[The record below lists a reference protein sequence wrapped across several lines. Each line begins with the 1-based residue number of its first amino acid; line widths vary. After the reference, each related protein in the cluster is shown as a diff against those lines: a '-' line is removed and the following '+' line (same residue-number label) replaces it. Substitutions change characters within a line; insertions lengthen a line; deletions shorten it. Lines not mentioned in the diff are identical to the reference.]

1 MGGEAL
7 ATRTIST
14 KLAIQGESEYRASL
28 SRINGEI
35 KTLRSALK
43 LTESQYQTNANSMAA
58 LTAKGKALDD
68 LYKTQAAK
76 VKELKAALENARQTE
91 QQYARQKAELKAKLE
106 ENNKALEAL
115 KTSTGDTS
123 EEQAK
128 LTAENKALEEQLTK
142 CDASLT
148 ATEKGVNAWQ
158 TQLNNAEVQLNDLD
172 AQLKLNDQYMDEAKA
187 STDGCATSIDRFGER
202 TKESADKANELRD
215 ALAAVGVIAA
225 LKKTA
230 EALAS
235 CVSASTEFESG
246 MAGVAKTTDL
256 TESELADMADAIQDL
271 STHIPATT
279 TEIAGVAEAAGQL
292 GIAKKDLLSFS
303 ETMVNL
309 GVATNLSSDEAASAL
324 AKFANVV
331 GMSADNYE
339 RLGSTIVDLGNNFAT
354 TEADIVSMATRLSS
368 TGAIVGLTEPQIMAI
383 ATALS
388 SVGIEAEAGGS
399 AISKLLKQFET
410 MVATGSE
417 NLGNFAAV
425 AGMSAE
431 EFSQAWGEDAVGALS
446 AFITGLGNVD
456 AQGGSAVAVLDDLGI
471 TEVRLSNAVLSL
483 ASSHGILDKALAT
496 ADNAWEENTALAKE
510 AATRYETTESK
521 LQMLSNACNNTKVA
535 IGDKLTPALGSL
547 ADTGIEVLNWAADMI
562 DKNDALVPAITA
574 VASAIGV
581 MSAAIVAYTVVQKL
595 ASAAAGA
602 FTAILDTNPIFLAI
616 SAIAALAAGIG
627 VLVGTMKDNAVP
639 EIDAMNSAVSDM
651 KDTFDSAETEF
662 ASTQTSIEGT
672 AAQAQ
677 TYIDRLKELE
687 SQSSMTADEQEEYTR
702 LVDLLKTILP
712 DVNAEI
718 DKQTGLLKDGA
729 ESLEDQLTAWKK
741 LAVQEALQAKY
752 TKEMEAYAEAEAKV
766 YDGKVQLTALT
777 EEQTALEEQQKM
789 LYEELSAAVDDYN
802 ERLADN
808 SLTMSERA
816 ELEVQ
821 GQNRI
826 DELNSAYEEV
836 NAKLGENQD
845 KQEALSKTISE
856 AEETAASYNGIL
868 EDAQSAL
875 AQYNEELES
884 GAEQQGEF
892 TVSQQMMSEAADS
905 VSDRLQQLAKDYKEA
920 YDSAASS
927 LNGQFSLWEQ
937 VDGVTALSLDNMQA
951 GIDSQISYF
960 EEYDTNLQSLLDRNI
975 AGVDQFAAN
984 FADGSAES
992 AAALAALAG
1001 ASDEEIE
1008 NLITSMSGLTAIKD
1022 GLTETFA
1029 SLQVDLTGNLTSIKD
1044 EYAAAL
1050 EEMGAQSGEIDF
1062 SGFTQAV
1069 DAAFSDVGATFSGV
1083 GSEVGNGL
1091 QQGIDD
1097 SVAGAQS
1104 SANGMGEA
1112 VIKSMKTVLGI
1123 NSPSRVTKEMG
1134 VNLDQG
1140 LIQGIESKRSA
1151 VQKAVSEL
1159 GKMLSTELG
1168 KQIEES
1174 TKSISTQFE
1183 ALPAKTKAQ
1192 LASLKSTITGE
1203 MASMPGQMQSI
1214 GAQMV
1219 NGMIAGINSRSSA
1232 LYYAITR
1239 ITNSAIASARRAA
1252 QVRSP
1257 SRKTTEIFEQV
1268 GEGMIV
1274 GLEHKREK
1282 VAATAQSVVDQ
1293 ALKLEVSGNVETAIS
1308 GINDRMPT
1316 VITRQTDS
1324 GEKIAQTTEKLES
1337 AIEALTEKVNRLAD
1351 DDRAVVLDDGTIVG
1365 RWIKRI
1371 DRGLNDQKIIQ
1382 ERGGV

>member
-1 MGGEAL
+1 M

-28 SRINGEI
+28 SRINSEI

-43 LTESQYQTNANSMAA
+43 LTESEYRGNANSLAA
-58 LTAKGKALDD
+58 LTSKGKALND
-68 LYKTQAAK
+68 LYTAQKEK
-76 VKELKAALENARQTE
+76 VEALRAALENAKKAE
-91 QQYARQKAELKAKLE
+91 QQYAAQKATLEARIKANNASLE
-106 ENNKALEAL
+106 ELRN
-115 KTSTGDTS
+115 TTGDTT
-123 EEQAK
+123 EEQSK
-128 LTAENKALEEQLTK
+128 LVAENKSLEEQLAR
-142 CDASLT
+142 CNANLG
-148 ATEKGVNAWQ
+148 AAEKGVNSWQ
-158 TQLNNAEVQLNDLD
+158 TQLNNAETSLNALD
-172 AQLKLNDQYMDEAKA
+172 DGIKQNNRYLGEAEKSA
-187 STDGCATSIDRFGER
+187 DKTADSIDRFGNEVG
-202 TKESADKANELRD
+202 DANNGL
-215 ALAAVGVIAA
+215 
-225 LKKTA
+225 
-230 EALAS
+230 EALANTLA
-235 CVSASTEFESG
+235 ASGVTMGLKKIAETLQVCIDAASEFESA

-256 TESELADMADAIQDL
+256 TDDELAAMGQSIQEL
-271 STHIPATT
+271 STRIPATT

-292 GIAKKDLLSFS
+292 GIAKEDLLSFT

-309 GVATNLSSDEAASAL
+309 GVATNLTSEEAAFAL

-331 GMSADNYE
+331 GMSAENYD
-339 RLGSTIVDLGNNFAT
+339 RLGSTIVNLGNNFAT

-410 MVATGSE
+410 MVATGSNE
-417 NLGNFAAV
+417 LEGFASV

-446 AFITGLGNVD
+446 AFISGLGDVD
-456 AQGGSAVAVLDDLGI
+456 AQGGSAVAVLGDLGV

-483 ASSHGILDKALAT
+483 ASSHGILDKALET
-496 ADNAWEENTALAKE
+496 ANSAWAENTALTKE
-510 AATRYETTESK
+510 AETRYGTTESK
-521 LQMLSNACNNTKVA
+521 FQMFTNAVNNMKIAV
-535 IGDKLTPALGSL
+535 GDLLTPALGKL
-547 ADTGIEVLNWAADMI
+547 AEAGTDTVSWAADFI
-562 DKNDALVPAITA
+562 EENKLLSYALAAVTA
-574 VASAIGV
+574 G
-581 MSAAIVAYTVVQKL
+581 
-595 ASAAAGA
+595 AAA
-602 FTAILDTNPIFLAI
+602 FTVAATGM
-616 SAIAALAAGIG
+616 AIAASAVGKAIAAATAAAAASPFTWVAAGIA
-627 VLVGTMKDNAVP
+627 VVGTALLGIISNLKEATPEIKSMNNAV
-639 EIDAMNSAVSDM
+639 EEM
-651 KDTFDSAETEF
+651 KNTFDSAEEEF
-662 ASTQTSIEGT
+662 ANTQTSIEGT

-777 EEQTALEEQQKM
+777 EEQTALEEQQKT

-892 TVSQQMMSEAADS
+892 TVSQQMMSDAADS

-951 GIDSQISYF
+951 GIESQISYF
-960 EEYDTNLQSLLDRNI
+960 EEYETNLQSLLDRNI

-1104 SANGMGEA
+1104 SANSMGEA

-1151 VQKAVSEL
+1151 VQNAVSEL
-1159 GKMLSTELG
+1159 GKMLSMELG

>member
-1 MGGEAL
+1 M

-28 SRINGEI
+28 SKINSEI

-43 LTESQYQTNANSMAA
+43 LTESEYRGNANSMAA
-58 LTAKGKALDD
+58 LTSKGKALSN
-68 LYKTQAAK
+68 LYTAQKGK
-76 VKELKAALENARQTE
+76 VEALKEALENARKAE
-91 QQYARQKAELKAKLE
+91 QQYAAQKANLE
-106 ENNKALEAL
+106 SKIKENNTSLELL
-115 KTSTGDTS
+115 KNTTGDTAQ
-123 EEQAK
+123 EQAK
-128 LTAENKALEEQLTK
+128 LTAENKALEEQLVH
-142 CDASLT
+142 CDANLN
-148 ATEKGVNAWQ
+148 AAEKGVNNWQ
-158 TQLNNAEVQLNDLD
+158 TQLNNAETSLNALD
-172 AQLKLNDQYMDEAKA
+172 AGIKQNNQYLAEAEKN
-187 STDGCATSIDRFGER
+187 TDNCAASIDRFGNEV
-202 TKESADKANELRD
+202 DKSTNGL
-215 ALAAVGVIAA
+215 
-225 LKKTA
+225 
-230 EALAS
+230 EALANTLAAS
-235 CVSASTEFESG
+235 GVKEGLKKIAEVLEACIQASTEFESA
-246 MAGVAKTTDL
+246 MAGVAKTTDM
-256 TESELADMADAIQDL
+256 SDAELAEMADAIQDL
-271 STHIPATT
+271 STRIPATT

-309 GVATNLSSDEAASAL
+309 GVATNLSSNEAASAL

-410 MVATGSE
+410 MVATGSDG
-417 NLGNFAAV
+417 LGDFAAV

-446 AFITGLGNVD
+446 AFITGLGDVD

-483 ASSHGILDKALAT
+483 ASSHGILDKALTT
-496 ADNAWEENTALAKE
+496 ANTAWEENTALAKE
-510 AATRYETTESK
+510 ASTRYETTESK
-521 LQMLSNACNNTKVA
+521 FQMFTNSVNNMKIAV
-535 IGDKLTPALGSL
+535 GEQLTPALGKL
-547 ADTGIEVLNWAADMI
+547 ADAGISATSWAANFVEENKAI
-562 DKNDALVPAITA
+562 VPAITA
-574 VASAIGV
+574 VTSGVAAFTVAATGMAIATSAVGKA
-581 MSAAIVAYTVVQKL
+581 MAAAAAAAAANPFVL
-595 ASAAAGA
+595 AAAGVVA
-602 FTAILDTNPIFLAI
+602 LGTAILGIVS
-616 SAIAALAAGIG
+616 SAREA
-627 VLVGTMKDNAVP
+627 TP
-639 EIDAMNSAVSDM
+639 EIEAMNSAISNM

-662 ASTQTSIEGT
+662 TNTQTSIEGT

-687 SQSSMTADEQEEYTR
+687 SQSSMTADEQEEYAR

-752 TKEMEAYAEAEAKV
+752 TKEMEAYAAAEAEV
-766 YDGKVQLTALT
+766 YDAQVKRTALQ
-777 EEQTALEEQQKM
+777 EEQKALEEQQKT
-789 LYEELSAAVDDYN
+789 LYEELSAAIEEYD
-802 ERLADN
+802 ERMADN

-821 GQNRI
+821 GKNRI
-826 DELNSAYEEV
+826 DELNNAYEEV
-836 NAKLGENQD
+836 NDKLTENQD
-845 KQEALSKTISE
+845 KQEDLSKTISE

-868 EDAQSAL
+868 EESQNALSAYNDA
-875 AQYNEELES
+875 LEKGS
-884 GAEQQGEF
+884 DDQEEF

-937 VDGVTALSLDNMQA
+937 VDGVTALSLENMQS

-960 EEYDTNLQSLLDRNI
+960 EEYETNLQSLLDRNI

-1104 SANGMGEA
+1104 SANSMGEA

-1151 VQKAVSEL
+1151 VQKSVSEL
-1159 GKMLSTELG
+1159 GKMLSMELG

-1337 AIEALTEKVNRLAD
+1337 AIEALTEKVDRLAD